1 MVSSTRHIFGLS
13 CAIEAE
19 TKREGERAGGRGRPL
34 QKTIFPSSILSFFL
48 CLAGGST
55 DSSNHHRQRGGAGGG
70 HLGAVERNS
79 GGGGKSRFMNRLK
92 GGSRNVDLGFDDD
105 DEEDDDVRE
114 DDEGGFESRR
124 FRG

>member
-1 MVSSTRHIFGLS
+1 MIDHGVINASNLWTFLRHRSGN
-13 CAIEAE
+13 E
-19 TKREGERAGGRGRPL
+19 AGGREGGRPSVSEDN
-34 QKTIFPSSILSFFL
+34 FSFFHSLLL

-55 DSSNHHRQRGGAGGG
+55 DSSNHHRQRGGAGG

-92 GGSRNVDLGFDDD
+92 SGSRNVDLGFD